1 MHKLKGCAGTL
12 GAKTI
17 HLLAGE
23 AEVACA
29 AGEIR
34 RAAHLASTLGPQL
47 KRLRQCAAHAL
58 MDIPLKT
65 DDTALPDGGNLGSQ
79 IVTDLVVLLRRQSLS
94 ATERFGSISPQL
106 QRLLGADSY
115 ELVRSHMEHLQYTD
129 AADALEACQR

>member
-1 MHKLKGCAGTL
+1 
-12 GAKTI
+12 
-17 HLLAGE
+17 
-23 AEVACA
+23 
-29 AGEIR
+29 
-34 RAAHLASTLGPQL
+34 
-47 KRLRQCAAHAL
+47 